1 MTQDIFLTETAAF
14 SDVVLPAAQWGG
26 KRMDFRNED
35 GEPFIPYTH
44 FEEVFEAWKRMSFG
58 RPLDCSALSYD
69 KLTGGSG
76 IQWPCTAEYPHG
88 KERLLEDV
96 KFFTDAQYC
105 ESFGHDLET
114 GAPYTEQ
121 YGRPTSSYSLHLTTG
136 RNVYHFH
143 TRTKT
148 GRSKRLQDA
157 RPRASHSYFSG
168 GRESFTS
175 SGRGDVV
182 GRSRRGSVELAVA
195 IRDIAKGHV
204 FIPFHFDYFDAKDDR
219 ARAANELTI
228 EQWDIISKQQMFK
241 SGAVCIEKCV
251 QKEGTRK
258 RTKHAKEE
266 QTRAVENIEKN
277 QGSAQHATELPSQ
290 QRLRFPERWMG
301 VTHEALEML
310 IEMYRDLIPRLVH
323 DLEVQSGLGVMC
335 QIVNRSPPNLPAP
348 DRQISREPRIWA
360 LRRTAASRRHLLPQ
374 DLYERSI

>member
-1 MTQDIFLTETAAF
+1 MSIISTHGQRLDARSGFRMQDPEPVIHISRVDAKALHLA
-14 SDVVLPAAQWGG
+14 
-26 KRMDFRNED
+26 D
-35 GEPFIPYTH
+35 GE
-44 FEEVFEAWKRMSFG
+44 MSLGG
-58 RPLDCSALSYD
+58 RAAAVLSY
-69 KLTGGSG
+69 
-76 IQWPCTAEYPHG
+76 
-88 KERLLEDV
+88 
-96 KFFTDAQYC
+96 
-105 ESFGHDLET
+105 
-114 GAPYTEQ
+114 
-121 YGRPTSSYSLHLTTG
+121 
-136 RNVYHFH
+136 
-143 TRTKT
+143 
-148 GRSKRLQDA
+148 
-157 RPRASHSYFSG
+157 
-168 GRESFTS
+168 
-175 SGRGDVV
+175 
-182 GRSRRGSVELAVA
+182 AVA

-228 EQWDIISKQQMFK
+228 EQWDMISKQQMFK
-241 SGAVCIEKCV
+241 SGAVRIEKCV